1 MRQDG
6 PFQWRIH
13 RPLRRIGFGGNPM
26 RRCSDHIQAIVR
38 AGLVTVLL
46 IGAPL
51 ASIYVS
57 HGIYI
62 ADLRAGRAQAM
73 AWHRVPALVLH
84 TKPLVTALETTGHLP
99 NLLTLRW
106 VKPDGSSQTG
116 EVTRSV
122 DAVAGST
129 VTVWT
134 DEQGRLAQPP
144 LSSAEV
150 ADRAICAAIAAPMV
164 LALLLAAVD
173 GVVSFILGRRQ
184 LARWGAEWEVVG
196 PRWTGRR

>member
-1 MRQDG
+1 
-6 PFQWRIH
+6 
-13 RPLRRIGFGGNPM
+13 M
-26 RRCSDHIQAIVR
+26 RRCSDHIQAIAR
-38 AGLVTVLL
+38 AGLVTVFL

-51 ASIYVS
+51 ASMYVS

-99 NLLTLRW
+99 NLLTLQW
-106 VKPDGSSQTG
+106 VRPDGSSQTG

-122 DAVAGST
+122 DAAAGSI
-129 VTVWT
+129 VTVWI
-134 DEQGRLAQPP
+134 DERGRLAQPP
-144 LSSAEV
+144 LSRAEV
-150 ADRAICAAIAAPMV
+150 ADRAICAAIAAPVV
-164 LALLLAAVD
+164 LALLLAAA
-173 GVVSFILGRRQ
+173 GGMVSFILGRRQ

-196 PRWTGRR
+196 PQWTGRR